1 MMIIIKFLLSQGDN
15 LSSGKQNIPRNRLF
29 VRRRP
34 ISVRWS
40 VFAATEAC
48 GKTEKKVYKLLT
60 QNSGFQML

>member
-1 MMIIIKFLLSQGDN
+1 MIIIKWLLSQGDN

-34 ISVRWS
+34 ISM
-40 VFAATEAC
+40 FAATEAT
-48 GKTEKKVYKLLT
+48 GILERKVYKLLM

>member
-1 MMIIIKFLLSQGDN
+1 MIIIKWLLSQGDN

-34 ISVRWS
+34 ISVRWPM
-40 VFAATEAC
+40 FAATEAT
-48 GKTEKKVYKLLT
+48 GILERKVDKLLM